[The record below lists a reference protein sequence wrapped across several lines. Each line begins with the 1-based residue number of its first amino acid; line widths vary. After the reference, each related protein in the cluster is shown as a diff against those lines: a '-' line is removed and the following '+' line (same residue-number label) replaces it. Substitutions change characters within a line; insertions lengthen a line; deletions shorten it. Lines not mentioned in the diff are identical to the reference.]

1 MESHCFKPHRSYLI
15 SSNLSNVGKIFWV
28 ESERTISKFQ
38 KKNFSVVLTYS
49 IKRASE
55 TRKFHVAVVQQRLR
69 NAPAKLFLC
78 QSKPIAFFAGAK
90 TPYCCDPDIWLPF
103 GFSSLLFLTN
113 TYGRFQFFFLKK
125 QRRNDC
131 TMEFHQAY
139 EFNVAEPRE

>member
-1 MESHCFKPHRSYLI
+1 M
-15 SSNLSNVGKIFWV
+15 
-28 ESERTISKFQ
+28 
-38 KKNFSVVLTYS
+38 LTYS
-49 IKRASE
+49 IKWASE

-69 NAPAKLFLC
+69 NARAKLFFC
-78 QSKPIAFFAGAK
+78 QPKPIAFFAVAK

-113 TYGRFQFFFLKK
+113 TYGRFQFFLKK
-125 QRRNDC
+125 QQQRNDC